1 MGSKVGRKSCVNPP
15 SRVRRDTHPAL
26 GMLILGSSACL
37 AGWPDHPRWQLTKSG
52 SRPSAPTRP
61 ARATEAGFSCLSCT
75 VSFARTDALPERGGN
90 PFLIGTC
97 KPQGSRG
104 RTLPSAPRS
113 WPLDA
118 SHPRPGACVFRPRRS
133 PGRSEVPAREL
144 QRHACGDARARCG
157 SSEARQSGCRSLGS
171 GRDPAGPSWL
181 AQGED
186 ERRARRPDPRTGA
199 HHRAGGQPSIRH
211 RPGARGGLVRG
222 GP

>member
-1 MGSKVGRKSCVNPP
+1 MINKELPACRSCARWPGSKIACQRFGRTIESLLPKCLE
-15 SRVRRDTHPAL
+15 SRL
-26 GMLILGSSACL
+26 
-37 AGWPDHPRWQLTKSG
+37 
-52 SRPSAPTRP
+52 
-61 ARATEAGFSCLSCT
+61 LSCCST
-75 VSFARTDALPERGGN
+75 LTGVAMKCDCEGLQSGCAPSFASTDALPERGGN

-118 SHPRPGACVFRPRRS
+118 SHSCPGACVFRPRRS

-144 QRHACGDARARCG
+144 QRHACGDTRARCS
-157 SSEARQSGCRSLGS
+157 SSEARQSGCRSLGLH

-186 ERRARRPDPRTGA
+186 ERRARRPPPRTGA
-199 HHRAGGQPSIRH
+199 HRRAGGQPSIRH